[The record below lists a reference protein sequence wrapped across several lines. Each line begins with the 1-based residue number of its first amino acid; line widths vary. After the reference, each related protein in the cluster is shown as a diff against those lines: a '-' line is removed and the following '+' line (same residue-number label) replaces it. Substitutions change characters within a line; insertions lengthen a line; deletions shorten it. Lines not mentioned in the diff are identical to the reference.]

1 MADVAARPDDPES
14 QVTLDKEKL
23 AGLYETVRRVYLA
36 DRRPWVVGYSGGK
49 DSTATLSVVWYALR
63 ELPEDQRTKAV
74 YVITSDTGV
83 ETPVV
88 VKHLDAT
95 ISKITSSADEQG
107 LPFEAHKV
115 GPTLDDSFW
124 VNMIGRGYP
133 APTTRFRWCTE
144 RLKIKPASRFIEDKV
159 AQWGEVLVILGARVS
174 ESASRAQVMNRRA
187 STSSPEELVTRHSS
201 LAGAWVFTPI
211 QDWTR
216 QDVWV
221 YLLSWPSPWGSNNR
235 DLVTM
240 YKNAQSGEC
249 PLVVD
254 KSTPP
259 CGNSRFG
266 CWTCTLVERDK
277 SMEGAV
283 ASGDEWLV
291 PLLEL
296 REWLMKTRD
305 PALKSKYRSHRR
317 RTGRVHFMDSKEG
330 RKVVRGPYKM
340 EVRRRLLKT
349 LLAAQKRI
357 RSQGPDPDVQL
368 ITEEELHRI
377 RQVWQF
383 EEGDWEDSVPAIYHE
398 VYGEDL
404 NWVEEDWSGLGGQEQ
419 EILRDSCARHAV
431 PPGLLTELLDIERK
445 YHGMSRRSGVYDE
458 LDRAMKKDWRSEET
472 VLAEVAA
479 FGECPNQGE
488 GTPDAD

>member
-1 MADVAARPDDPES
+1 MSDGTKRPDDPES
-14 QVTLDKEKL
+14 QLTLDKEKMDE
-23 AGLYETVRRVYLA
+23 LYETVRRVYRA
-36 DRRPWVVGYSGGK
+36 DERPWVVGYSGGK

-63 ELPEDQRTKAV
+63 ELNEAQRTKPV
-74 YVITSDTGV
+74 YVIASDTGV
-83 ETPVV
+83 ETPIV

-95 ISKITSSADEQG
+95 ISKINASASEQG

-115 GPTLDDSFW
+115 GPVLDDSFW

-159 AQWGEVLVILGARVS
+159 AQWGEVVIVLGARVS
-174 ESASRAQVMNRRA
+174 ESASRAQVMSRRA
-187 STSSPEELVTRHSS
+187 STSSPEELVTRHSK

-221 YLLSWPSPWGSNNR
+221 YLLSGPTPWGSSNR

-283 ASGDEWLV
+283 ASGEAWLA
-291 PLLEL
+291 PLLDL
-296 REWLMKTRD
+296 RDWLMKTRD
-305 PALKSKYRSHRR
+305 PAQKSKYRSHRR
-317 RTGRVHFMDSKEG
+317 RTGRVHFMEGKEG
-330 RKVVRGPYKM
+330 RKVVRGPYRM
-340 EVRRRLLKT
+340 EVRKDLLRRLLEAEKQVR
-349 LLAAQKRI
+349 AE
-357 RSQGPDPDVQL
+357 GPDPDVRL
-368 ITEEELHRI
+368 ITEDELHRI
-377 RQVWQF
+377 RQIWQF
-383 EEGDWEDSVPAIYHE
+383 EEGDWEDSVPEIYQG
-398 VYGEDL
+398 VYNEDL
-404 NWVEEDWSGLGGQEQ
+404 DWLEEDWSGLGGQEQ
-419 EILRDSCARHAV
+419 EILRECCARYSV
-431 PPGLLTELLDIERK
+431 PEGLLTELLDMERK

-458 LDRAMKKDWRSEET
+458 LDRAMKKDWRSEEA
-472 VLAEVAA
+472 VLAEVSAS
-479 FGECPNQGE
+479 GECPNEGE
-488 GTPDAD
+488 GNPDVD